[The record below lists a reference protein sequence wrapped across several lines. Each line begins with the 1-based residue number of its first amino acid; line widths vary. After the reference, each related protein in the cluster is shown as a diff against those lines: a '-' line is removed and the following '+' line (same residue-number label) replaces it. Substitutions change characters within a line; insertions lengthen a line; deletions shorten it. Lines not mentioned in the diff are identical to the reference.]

1 MLASALSNAF
11 TLITALLHLRFIK
24 RFYADNGVVTLALVI
39 ESLVKNRLNIFTPRI
54 DYGTCYVVLS
64 FEPINGILW
73 CDHSNNTFS
82 AELLHGNICFSIFY
96 KMKFAFFSLEF

>member
-64 FEPINGILW
+64 LLTEFYGVTIQIIPFRQNF
-73 CDHSNNTFS
+73 CMVTFV
-82 AELLHGNICFSIFY
+82 FQYFT
-96 KMKFAFFSLEF
+96 K